1 MRIALVDDNGEFR
14 EGMRSFAKRYE
25 KETGRSVEI
34 DCFCDGMDFL
44 EKYYNGYD
52 LVFLDIEMPYLN
64 GIEVAKKLREKDEI
78 VTLIFMTNMPQY
90 AINGYEV
97 NAIDYVIKPVSYF
110 TFKAKTD
117 KAVRYREKNTDYDF
131 TVSNRDGIERLQ
143 TSSVYYVEV
152 MNHSLLFHTAKGVI
166 EASGSLNKIEET
178 LAGHSFFRCNACYLV
193 NLRFVEGFSDG
204 SIRIAGDS
212 LPVSRSRKKAFLEA
226 LVAYRGMA

>member
-14 EGMRSFAKRYE
+14 EGMCAFAKRYE
-25 KETGRSVEI
+25 RETGRSVEI
-34 DCFCDGMDFL
+34 DCFRDGMDFL

-52 LVFLDIEMPYLN
+52 LVFLDVEMPYLN

-117 KAVRYREKNTDYDF
+117 KAVRHREKNTDYNF
-131 TVSNRDGIERLQ
+131 TVSNRNGIERLQ

-152 MNHSLLFHTAKGVI
+152 MNHSLLFHTEKGLWRRA
-166 EASGSLNKIEET
+166 EASIKSKKPSKTILFSAAMPVIWSICALWKGSMTESCALRERACLSAVPKR
-178 LAGHSFFRCNACYLV
+178 RC
-193 NLRFVEGFSDG
+193 F
-204 SIRIAGDS
+204 
-212 LPVSRSRKKAFLEA
+212 
-226 LVAYRGMA
+226 